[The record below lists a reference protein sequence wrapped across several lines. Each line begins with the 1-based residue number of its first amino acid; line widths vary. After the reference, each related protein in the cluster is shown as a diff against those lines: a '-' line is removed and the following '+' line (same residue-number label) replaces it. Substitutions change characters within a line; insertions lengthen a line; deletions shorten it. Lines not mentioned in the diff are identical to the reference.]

1 MKNFRFLFIV
11 FLMGFIMIL
20 LLELGLPFT
29 VVFAILGIILL
40 VSTIYTI
47 LYIRETNRLNKIV
60 EQMWAEDKMREE
72 DEDA

>member
-29 VVFAILGIILL
+29 VVFAILGITLL